1 MPEAPEMQVV
11 AEFLDSNLP
20 GSAILDARVLKP
32 SVVRSLCGS
41 LDEDLTGRKFESVQ
55 RAGKFL
61 LIALSGER
69 HVVINPKLTGGLQ
82 HCPSKARVQKR
93 TCVRLK
99 LDSGADLRYTD
110 DRQMGQFY
118 YVGSDQIDQ
127 VPGLSEQGPDV
138 LDEFSFDEFTERLKG
153 FHGEIKGI
161 LARGRV
167 ISGIGNAYA
176 DEILFDAM
184 VYPFKR
190 RKALSEVELR
200 RIYNSSRLV
209 IEESVHQV
217 RERMGE
223 RIDHKIRDF
232 LKVHN
237 KGGKPCPRCG
247 NKITELRANQRITS
261 YCRRCQPGMLLKN

>member
-1 MPEAPEMQVV
+1 MPESPELQVV
-11 AEFLDSNLP
+11 AEFLDSHLP
-20 GSAILDARVLKP
+20 GRTILKAAVLKP

-41 LDEDLTGRKFESVQ
+41 MEDDLTGRAFESV
-55 RAGKFL
+55 RRKGKFL

-69 HVVINPKLTGGLQ
+69 HIVINPKLTGGLQ
-82 HCPSKARVQKR
+82 HCPSKTRVQKR

-99 LDSGADLRYTD
+99 LDGEVDLRYTD

-118 YVGSDQIDQ
+118 YVGSGQVGD
-127 VPGLSEQGPDV
+127 VPGLADQGPDA
-138 LDEFSFDEFTERLKG
+138 LDEFSFEEFTENLRR
-153 FHGEIKGI
+153 FHGEIKGV
-161 LARGRV
+161 LTRGRV

-190 RKALSEVELR
+190 RKALSEEELR
-200 RIYNSSRLV
+200 RIYESSRSV
-209 IEESVHQV
+209 IEESAEQV

-223 RIDHKIRDF
+223 RLDHKIRDF

-237 KGGKPCPRCG
+237 RGGEPCPRCG
-247 NKITELRANQRITS
+247 SKITELRANQRITS